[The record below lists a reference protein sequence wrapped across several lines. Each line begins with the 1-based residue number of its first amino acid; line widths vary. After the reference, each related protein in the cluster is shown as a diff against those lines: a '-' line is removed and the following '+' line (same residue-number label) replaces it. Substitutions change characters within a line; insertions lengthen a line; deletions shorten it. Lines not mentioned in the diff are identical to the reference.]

1 MWRSSSAHR
10 LGGDCLNTG
19 CVPSKAILRTARA
32 IGELRRADALGV
44 RVTGVDVDFPA
55 VMRRMRQRRADLAVN
70 DSAQRLTRLG
80 IQVFFGDAA
89 FTSAREI
96 AVGSQ
101 TLRFTRAAI
110 ATGSRPA
117 VPPIDGL
124 SNTPYLTNETVFD
137 LTERPDRLL
146 VIGGGAIGCELS
158 QAFARLGSRVTVF
171 DQARRVLANDDP
183 DASILVQRALTRD
196 GVQFELGTVI
206 THVSHADGAPIVHFR
221 RSPDGPQE
229 QLAGDRLLVATGR
242 ASNIEGLDLARAGIH
257 AGPHGVVV
265 DDRLR
270 TSNRRVYAAGDVC
283 SRFQFTHVADAS
295 ARIVVQNALFFG
307 RRRAS
312 ALTIP
317 WCTYTDP
324 EVAHVGLSA
333 EDAEK
338 RRPDVQTISVPLSD
352 VDRAVL
358 DDETEG
364 FVRVHHDRGRLLGC
378 TIVAAH
384 AGEMIGQASDAIAR
398 GATLN
403 DFSSTIYRLSDAGR
417 SPEESRRRLPPHAAH
432 PGRAALVRAVFPA
445 HAMVARIDPLG
456 RGDADHVVIPVLND
470 AAALASLL
478 PALPAAIPPLE
489 IIVVDGSEASDPAL
503 DALRERYS
511 GVTMDAIRAWARRAD
526 EPRRAP
532 RARPMARVPARRHA
546 AGSGLD

>member
-1 MWRSSSAHR
+1 MQAGDDANHTLDRLVHPPGWRNPPSQGTYDLVVIGGGTAGLVSAVGAAGLGARVALIERAR

-32 IGELRRADALGV
+32 IGELRRADTLGI

-70 DSAQRLTRLG
+70 DSAQRLTLLG

-89 FTSAREI
+89 FTSARDI
-96 AVGSQ
+96 AVGSE

-124 SNTPYLTNETVFD
+124 SNIPYLTNETVFD
-137 LTERPDRLL
+137 LAERPDRLL

-158 QAFARLGSRVTVF
+158 QAFARLGSQVTVF
-171 DQARRVLANDDP
+171 DQARRVLTNDDP
-183 DASILVQRALTRD
+183 DASILVQRALTSD

-206 THVSHADGAPIVHFR
+206 THVSHSEGEPIVHFR
-221 RSPDGPQE
+221 RSLDGPQE
-229 QLAGDRLLVATGR
+229 QVVGDRLLVAAWRT
-242 ASNIEGLDLARAGIH
+242 SNIERLDLSRAGIH
-257 AGPHGVVV
+257 AGTRGVVV
-265 DDRLR
+265 DERLR

-295 ARIVVQNALFFG
+295 ARIVIQNALFFG

-338 RRPDVQTISVPLSD
+338 RRPDVQTITVPLSD

-358 DDETEG
+358 DDEAQG
-364 FVRVHHDRGRLLGC
+364 FVRVHHRRGRLLGC

-403 DFSSTIYRLSDAGR
+403 DFSSTIYAYPTQAEVLRKT
-417 SPEESRRRLPPHAAH
+417 
-432 PGRAALVRAVFPA
+432 
-445 HAMVARIDPLG
+445 
-456 RGDADHVVIPVLND
+456 GDAYRRTRLTPGVRR
-470 AAALASLL
+470 SF
-478 PALPAAIPPLE
+478 
-489 IIVVDGSEASDPAL
+489 
-503 DALRERYS
+503 ERYFRL
-511 GVTMDAIRAWARRAD
+511 TRW
-526 EPRRAP
+526 
-532 RARPMARVPARRHA
+532 
-546 AGSGLD
+546 

>member
-1 MWRSSSAHR
+1 MASSFTAQPVTMPPRTQGPACAIIPVKEAARPRTSSQEDRMRLPGDDANLTLDSLVRPPGWQNPQSRGTYDFVVIGGGTAGLVSAVGAAGLGARVALVERGR

-32 IGELRRADALGV
+32 IGELRRAEALGV
-44 RVTGVDVDFPA
+44 RVSGVDIDVPA
-55 VMRRMRQRRADLAVN
+55 VMRRMRQRRAELAVN
-70 DSAQRLTRLG
+70 DSAQRLMGLG
-80 IQVFFGDAA
+80 IQLFFGDAA
-89 FTSAREI
+89 FTGAREI

-101 TLRFTRAAI
+101 TLRFTRAVI

-124 SNTPYLTNETVFD
+124 STVPYLTNETVFD
-137 LTERPDRLL
+137 LAERPTRLL

-171 DQARRVLANDDP
+171 DQARRVLSNDDP
-183 DASILVQRALTRD
+183 DASFLLQRALFED
-196 GVQFELGTVI
+196 GVQLELGAVI
-206 THVSHADGAPIVHFR
+206 THVSHAGGAPIVHFR
-221 RSPDGPQE
+221 RAPDGPQE
-229 QLAGDRLLVATGR
+229 QLAGDRLLVAAGR
-242 ASNIEGLDLARAGIH
+242 VSNIEMLDLARAGID

-295 ARIVVQNALFFG
+295 ARIVIQNALFFG

-317 WCTYTDP
+317 WCTFTDP

-333 EDAEK
+333 DHAEK

-358 DDETEG
+358 DDETRG

-378 TIVAAH
+378 TIVSAH

-403 DFSSTIYRLSDAGR
+403 DFSSAVYAYPTQV
-417 SPEESRRRLPPHAAH
+417 E
-432 PGRAALVRAVFPA
+432 ALRKA
-445 HAMVARIDPLG
+445 
-456 RGDADHVVIPVLND
+456 GDAYRRTRLTPGVRR
-470 AAALASLL
+470 SF
-478 PALPAAIPPLE
+478 
-489 IIVVDGSEASDPAL
+489 
-503 DALRERYS
+503 ERYFRL
-511 GVTMDAIRAWARRAD
+511 TRW
-526 EPRRAP
+526 
-532 RARPMARVPARRHA
+532 
-546 AGSGLD
+546 

>member
-1 MWRSSSAHR
+1 MRLASDDADDTLDSLVRPPAWRNPQSQGTYDFVVIGGGTAGLVSAVGAAGLGARVALVERAR

-44 RVTGVDVDFPA
+44 RVTGVEVDFPA
-55 VMRRMRQRRADLAVN
+55 VMRRMRRRRADLGVN

-96 AVGSQ
+96 AAGSQ

-124 SNTPYLTNETVFD
+124 ANTPHLTNETVFD
-137 LTERPDRLL
+137 LTERPGRLL

-158 QAFARLGSRVTVF
+158 QAFARFGSRVTVF
-171 DQARRVLANDDP
+171 DQSRRVLANDDP
-183 DASILVQRALTRD
+183 DASVLVQHALTGD

-206 THVSHADGAPIVHFR
+206 THVSHSNGGPIVHFR

-229 QLAGDRLLVATGR
+229 QLAGDRLLIATGR
-242 ASNIEGLDLARAGIH
+242 ASNIERLDLARAGIH
-257 AGPHGVVV
+257 TGPHGVVV

-312 ALTIP
+312 ALTVP

-338 RRPDVQTISVPLSD
+338 RRPEVQTISISLSD

-358 DDETEG
+358 DDEAQG
-364 FVRVHHDRGRLLGC
+364 FVRIHHDRGRLLGC

-384 AGEMIGQASDAIAR
+384 AGEMIGQATGAIAR

-403 DFSSTIYRLSDAGR
+403 DFSSTIYAY
-417 SPEESRRRLPPHAAH
+417 PTQAE
-432 PGRAALVRAVFPA
+432 ALRKA
-445 HAMVARIDPLG
+445 
-456 RGDADHVVIPVLND
+456 GDAYRRTRLTPRVRR
-470 AAALASLL
+470 SL
-478 PALPAAIPPLE
+478 
-489 IIVVDGSEASDPAL
+489 
-503 DALRERYS
+503 ERYFRL
-511 GVTMDAIRAWARRAD
+511 TRW
-526 EPRRAP
+526 
-532 RARPMARVPARRHA
+532 
-546 AGSGLD
+546 

>member
-1 MWRSSSAHR
+1 M
-10 LGGDCLNTG
+10 
-19 CVPSKAILRTARA
+19 
-32 IGELRRADALGV
+32 
-44 RVTGVDVDFPA
+44 
-55 VMRRMRQRRADLAVN
+55 
-70 DSAQRLTRLG
+70 
-80 IQVFFGDAA
+80 
-89 FTSAREI
+89 
-96 AVGSQ
+96 
-101 TLRFTRAAI
+101 
-110 ATGSRPA
+110 
-117 VPPIDGL
+117 PPIDGL
-124 SNTPYLTNETVFD
+124 SNIPYLTNETVFD

-183 DASILVQRALTRD
+183 DASILVQRALTND
-196 GVQFELGTVI
+196 GVQFELGTII
-206 THVSHADGAPIVHFR
+206 THVSHADGRSIVHFR

-229 QLAGDRLLVATGR
+229 QLAGDHLLVATGR
-242 ASNIEGLDLARAGIH
+242 AANVEGLDLARAGIH

-295 ARIVVQNALFFG
+295 ARIVIQNALFFG

-312 ALTIP
+312 AMTIP

-358 DDETEG
+358 DDEAQG

-378 TIVAAH
+378 TIVATH

-403 DFSSTIYRLSDAGR
+403 DFSATIYPYPTQA
-417 SPEESRRRLPPHAAH
+417 E
-432 PGRAALVRAVFPA
+432 ALRKA
-445 HAMVARIDPLG
+445 
-456 RGDADHVVIPVLND
+456 GDAYRRSRLTPGVRR
-470 AAALASLL
+470 SL
-478 PALPAAIPPLE
+478 
-489 IIVVDGSEASDPAL
+489 
-503 DALRERYS
+503 ERYFRF
-511 GVTMDAIRAWARRAD
+511 TRW
-526 EPRRAP
+526 
-532 RARPMARVPARRHA
+532 
-546 AGSGLD
+546 

>member
-1 MWRSSSAHR
+1 MRLAGDDANHTLDSLVRPPGWRNPQSLGTYDFVVIGGGTAGLVSAVGAASLGARVALVERDR

-96 AVGSQ
+96 AVGSE

-124 SNTPYLTNETVFD
+124 ANIPYLTNETVFD
-137 LTERPDRLL
+137 LAERPDRLL

-171 DQARRVLANDDP
+171 DQARRVLTNDDL
-183 DASILVQRALTRD
+183 DASVIVQRALTSD
-196 GVQFELGTVI
+196 GVQFDLGTVI
-206 THVSHADGAPIVHFR
+206 THVSHADGTTTVHFR
-221 RSPDGPQE
+221 RSPDAPEE
-229 QLAGDRLLVATGR
+229 QLTGDRLLVAAGR
-242 ASNIEGLDLARAGIH
+242 AANIERLDLARAGIH

-295 ARIVVQNALFFG
+295 ARIVIQNALFFG

-358 DDETEG
+358 DDEAQG

-378 TIVAAH
+378 TIVGAH

-403 DFSSTIYRLSDAGR
+403 DFSSTIYAY
-417 SPEESRRRLPPHAAH
+417 PTQVE
-432 PGRAALVRAVFPA
+432 ALKKA
-445 HAMVARIDPLG
+445 
-456 RGDADHVVIPVLND
+456 GDAYRRSRLTPGVRR
-470 AAALASLL
+470 SL
-478 PALPAAIPPLE
+478 
-489 IIVVDGSEASDPAL
+489 
-503 DALRERYS
+503 ERYFRF
-511 GVTMDAIRAWARRAD
+511 TRW
-526 EPRRAP
+526 
-532 RARPMARVPARRHA
+532 
-546 AGSGLD
+546 

>member
-1 MWRSSSAHR
+1 MRQADADADHTLESLVRPPGWRNPQSHGTYDFVVIGGGTAGLVSAVGAAGLGARVALIERAR

-44 RVTGVDVDFPA
+44 RVTGVDIDFPA
-55 VMRRMRQRRADLAVN
+55 VMRRMRQRRAGLAVN
-70 DSAQRLTRLG
+70 DSVHRLTSLG

-96 AVGSQ
+96 VVGSQ
-101 TLRFTRAAI
+101 TLRFARAAI
-110 ATGSRPA
+110 TTGSRPA

-124 SNTPYLTNETVFD
+124 SNIAYLTNETVFD
-137 LTERPDRLL
+137 LGERPDRLL

-171 DQARRVLANDDP
+171 DQARRVLTNDDP
-183 DASILVQRALTRD
+183 DASILVQSALAGD

-206 THVSHADGAPIVHFR
+206 TRVSYHEGAPVVDFR
-221 RSPDGPQE
+221 RSLDGPQQ
-229 QLAGDRLLVATGR
+229 QLAGDRLLVAAGR
-242 ASNIEGLDLARAGIH
+242 ASNIEGLDLARGGIH

-295 ARIVVQNALFFG
+295 ARIVIQNALFFG

-338 RRPDVQTISVPLSD
+338 RRPEVETISVPLSD

-358 DDETEG
+358 DDEAEG
-364 FVRVHHDRGRLLGC
+364 FVRVHHHRGRLLGC

-384 AGEMIGQASDAIAR
+384 AGEIIGQASDAIAR

-403 DFSSTIYRLSDAGR
+403 DFSSTIYAY
-417 SPEESRRRLPPHAAH
+417 PTQVE
-432 PGRAALVRAVFPA
+432 ALRKA
-445 HAMVARIDPLG
+445 
-456 RGDADHVVIPVLND
+456 GDAYRRTRLTPGVRS
-470 AAALASLL
+470 AF
-478 PALPAAIPPLE
+478 
-489 IIVVDGSEASDPAL
+489 
-503 DALRERYS
+503 ERYFRL
-511 GVTMDAIRAWARRAD
+511 TRW
-526 EPRRAP
+526 
-532 RARPMARVPARRHA
+532 
-546 AGSGLD
+546 

>member
-1 MWRSSSAHR
+1 MRLAEDDANHTLDSLVRPPEWRNLRPQSTYDFVVIGGGTAGLVCAVGAAGLGARVALVERAR

-32 IGELRRADALGV
+32 IGELRRAEALGV
-44 RVTGVDVDFPA
+44 RVTGVDVDFAA
-55 VMRRMRQRRADLAVN
+55 VMRRMRQRRAELAVN
-70 DSAQRLTRLG
+70 DSAERLTRLG

-89 FTSAREI
+89 FTGSSEI

-117 VPPIDGL
+117 VPPIEGL
-124 SNTPYLTNETVFD
+124 SNTPHLTNETVFD
-137 LTERPDRLL
+137 ITERPNRLL

-158 QAFARLGSRVTVF
+158 QAFARFGSRVTVF
-171 DQARRVLANDDP
+171 DQARRILSNDDP
-183 DASILVQRALTRD
+183 DASVLVQRALTND

-206 THVSHADGAPIVHFR
+206 SHVSHANGAPIVHFR

-229 QLAGDRLLVATGR
+229 QFAGDRLLVAVGR
-242 ASNIEGLDLARAGIH
+242 APNVERLDLARAGIQ
-257 AGPHGVVV
+257 AGAHGVVV

-283 SRFQFTHVADAS
+283 SRFQFTHIADAS
-295 ARIVVQNALFFG
+295 ARIVIQNALFFG

-333 EDAEK
+333 GDADK

-358 DDETEG
+358 DDETQG
-364 FVRVHHDRGRLLGC
+364 FVRVHHELGRVLGC

-403 DFSSTIYRLSDAGR
+403 DFSSTIY
-417 SPEESRRRLPPHAAH
+417 PYPTQVE
-432 PGRAALVRAVFPA
+432 ALRKA
-445 HAMVARIDPLG
+445 
-456 RGDADHVVIPVLND
+456 GDAYRRTRLTPRVRR
-470 AAALASLL
+470 SF
-478 PALPAAIPPLE
+478 
-489 IIVVDGSEASDPAL
+489 
-503 DALRERYS
+503 ERYFRL
-511 GVTMDAIRAWARRAD
+511 TRW
-526 EPRRAP
+526 
-532 RARPMARVPARRHA
+532 
-546 AGSGLD
+546 

>member
-1 MWRSSSAHR
+1 MPQASDDANQTLDSLVRPPAWQNPQPRGTYDFVVIGGGTAGLVSAVGAASLGARVALIERAR

-44 RVTGVDVDFPA
+44 RVSGVDIDFPA
-55 VMRRMRQRRADLAVN
+55 VMRRMRQRRAHLAAN
-70 DSAQRLTRLG
+70 DSVQRLTRLG

-89 FTSAREI
+89 FTSGREI

-124 SNTPYLTNETVFD
+124 PTTPYLTNETVFD

-146 VIGGGAIGCELS
+146 VIGAGAIGCELS

-171 DQARRVLANDDP
+171 DQARRVLMNDDP
-183 DASILVQRALTRD
+183 DASILVQRALTSD

-206 THVSHADGAPIVHFR
+206 THVSHADDRSIVHFR

-229 QLAGDRLLVATGR
+229 QLAGNRLLVATGR
-242 ASNIEGLDLARAGIH
+242 AANVEGLDLARAGIH
-257 AGPHGVVV
+257 VGPHGVIV

-270 TSNRRVYAAGDVC
+270 TSNQRVYAAGDVC

-295 ARIVVQNALFFG
+295 ARIVVQNALFLG
-307 RRRAS
+307 RRRIS
-312 ALTIP
+312 GLTIP

-324 EVAHVGLSA
+324 EVAHVGISA
-333 EDAEK
+333 DDAER

-358 DDETEG
+358 DDEEQG

-378 TIVAAH
+378 TIVATH
-384 AGEMIGQASDAIAR
+384 AGEMIGQASDAMAR

-403 DFSSTIYRLSDAGR
+403 DFSSTIYAY
-417 SPEESRRRLPPHAAH
+417 PTQVE
-432 PGRAALVRAVFPA
+432 ALRKA
-445 HAMVARIDPLG
+445 
-456 RGDADHVVIPVLND
+456 GDAYRRMRLTPRVRR
-470 AAALASLL
+470 AF
-478 PALPAAIPPLE
+478 
-489 IIVVDGSEASDPAL
+489 
-503 DALRERYS
+503 ERYFRF
-511 GVTMDAIRAWARRAD
+511 TRW
-526 EPRRAP
+526 
-532 RARPMARVPARRHA
+532 
-546 AGSGLD
+546 